1 MTTTRREFT
10 TLQVGRV
17 SADNLVKLGLDTV
30 TLSHF
35 SVEISDTAEETYS
48 EMIVSLDDRGDG
60 WFQVHHAFGE
70 DLTDDQDAIALAHE
84 AARAAFEKGE

>member
-1 MTTTRREFT
+1 MTTNRREFT

-17 SADNLVKLGLDTV
+17 TDDNVTKLDLDAS
-30 TLSHF
+30 LSHF

-60 WFQVHHAFGE
+60 WFQVRRAFGE